1 LSSINKLVS
10 TNENLPS
17 NPVDSTIEYDLLIS
31 EVQETIENLL
41 DQCCN
46 ILSETF
52 IINKD
57 PVITTDSKYQRKI
70 RRLEQRLSR
79 LSRIIRELEE
89 KEMTL
94 DEMAHC
100 DLYEVESNLK
110 KQACQVYY
118 SEAQLVSP
126 P

>member
-1 LSSINKLVS
+1 LPSIITTNELVFP
-10 TNENLPS
+10 TDENLPS
-17 NPVDSTIEYDLLIS
+17 NPIESTIEYDVSIS
-31 EVQETIENLL
+31 EVQQAIEYLL

-52 IINKD
+52 VIDKN
-57 PVITTDSKYQRKI
+57 PVITADLKHQRKI
-70 RRLEQRLSR
+70 RRLERRLNRLSK
-79 LSRIIRELEE
+79 IIRELEE

-110 KQACQVYY
+110 KQACQV
-118 SEAQLVSP
+118 
-126 P
+126 